1 MQIEHRTGRVYDA
14 PQTLIITVADALPDD
29 ILADVAV
36 AFVDASRHIS
46 GSVTVMAFEATR
58 YEIGRA
64 VLREYDAGRYQ
75 LV

>member
-14 PQTLIITVADALPDD
+14 PQTLVITVPALPDD

-36 AFVDASRHIS
+36 MFVDASRHIS
-46 GSVTVMAFEATR
+46 GSVTVMAFEANR

-75 LV
+75 LA